1 MWKAARWCGR
11 RTMRRSMC
19 FKLKIMD
26 TTIKIDSA
34 LLDDALKLSKLQS
47 KKAVV
52 DEALKQFID
61 RLRRKAMLE
70 LRGNVSWEGDLNQMR
85 ETR

>member
-1 MWKAARWCGR
+1 ME
-11 RTMRRSMC
+11 
-19 FKLKIMD
+19 
-26 TTIKIDSA
+26 TTIKIDA
-34 LLDDALKLSKLQS
+34 ELLEDALKLSHLSS

-61 RLRRKAMLE
+61 RLRRKAMSD
-70 LRGNVSWEGDLNQMR
+70 LRGKVLWEGDLNQMR